1 MWETILNLIIEQW
14 PFLALLIVAI
24 IATFVIVWHFSKWYH
39 RFEKVEEKIDD
50 LPCEKHDD
58 LYRRFVNTEEK
69 VKELP
74 CSKHDEVFHD
84 IKEQLVEIRAIL
96 IMKNPKVANAFS
108 QKSSPRELNEAG
120 LQLFRDVKGEE
131 FLNENKD
138 IFLKGIEN
146 KNPKTALDVE
156 ESALEVLFSHTD
168 NDMFIKIKNW
178 IYNSPTRKLLI
189 DGEVK
194 DYAITMNDVCF
205 VLSLPLRN
213 MYLDLHP
220 ELKNMD

>member
-1 MWETILNLIIEQW
+1 MYETILNLIIEQW

-39 RFEKVEEKIDD
+39 RFEKVEEKVDD
-50 LPCEKHDD
+50 LPCDKHDD

-108 QKSSPRELNEAG
+108 QKSSTRELNEAG
-120 LQLFRDVKGEE
+120 LHCSEM
-131 FLNENKD
+131 
-138 IFLKGIEN
+138 LKE
-146 KNPKTALDVE
+146 KN
-156 ESALEVLFSHTD
+156 F
-168 NDMFIKIKNW
+168 
-178 IYNSPTRKLLI
+178 
-189 DGEVK
+189 
-194 DYAITMNDVCF
+194 
-205 VLSLPLRN
+205 
-213 MYLDLHP
+213 
-220 ELKNMD
+220 